1 MTTDS
6 TWRSLGSET
15 ADHLRRL
22 IQFDTSNPPGNEKP
36 VARYLDDT
44 LSAAGI
50 ETQLFEPLPNRG
62 SLVARLRG
70 NGSAAPILVTA
81 HMDVVGVERD
91 AWTHDPFGGDTHDG
105 YLYGRGAIDDKG
117 MLAVLL
123 VAMLRIQRQVIVS
136 GGVLRRDIIFAATP
150 DEEMAGDAGL
160 AWLIAHH
167 PELIRAEFALNEGG
181 RIRVVGGRPLYA
193 AVQTTEKVPHVVEVR
208 VHGTGGH
215 ASVPLA
221 DNAVVRLARA
231 VARIGAHQEDVHLV
245 PTSREFF
252 GQLGVI
258 WPEPDIARAMLDAA
272 SDEAEVAR
280 SGCEVLSRTPTFD
293 AILRTGISPTI
304 LAAGSRHNVIPSEAV
319 ATVSVR
325 TLPGDSITGVLDRLR
340 QAVDDAGV
348 ELALVSSGTDAPV
361 SAHDS
366 PMFAAIRESVSA
378 IDPAIITVPYLS
390 TGATESA
397 LLRQWGVATYG
408 LLPFPL
414 DANDEGRMHGN
425 DERVPLA
432 ALEFGSRLV
441 LDILM
446 RMATQVR
453 ASGVSS

>member
-6 TWRSLGSET
+6 TWRALGTET
-15 ADHLRRL
+15 ANHLRRL
-22 IQFDTSNPPGNEKP
+22 IQFDTSNPPGNELP
-36 VARYLDDT
+36 LARYLDDT

-50 ETQLFEPLPNRG
+50 ETHCFEPLPNRG

-70 NGSAAPILVTA
+70 NGSAAPVLITA
-81 HMDVVGVERD
+81 HMDVVGVDRD

-123 VAMLRIQRQVIVS
+123 VAMLRIQREVVAA
-136 GGVLRRDIIFAATP
+136 GGALRRDIIFAATP

-167 PELIRAEFALNEGG
+167 PELIRAEFGLNEGG
-181 RIRVVGGRPLYA
+181 RVRVVGGRPLYA

-208 VHGTGGH
+208 VRGTGGH

-231 VARIGAHQEDVHLV
+231 VARIGAHEEAVRLL
-245 PTSREFF
+245 PTSCEFF
-252 GQLGVI
+252 RRLGAI
-258 WPEPDIARAMLDAA
+258 WPEADVGRAMLDAT
-272 SDEAEVAR
+272 SGEIEIAR
-280 SGCEVLSRTPTFD
+280 RGYEVLSRTPSFN

-304 LAAGSRHNVIPSEAV
+304 LAGGSRHNVIPTQAV
-319 ATVSVR
+319 ATLSVR
-325 TLPGDSITGVLDRLR
+325 TLPGDSITEVLDRLR
-340 QAVDDAGV
+340 QVVGDPSVEIAV
-348 ELALVSSGTDAPV
+348 VSSGTDAPV
-361 SAHDS
+361 SAHDT

-378 IDPAIITVPYLS
+378 IDPGIITVPYLS

-397 LLRQWGVATYG
+397 LLRQWGIATYG

-414 DANDEGRMHGN
+414 DADDEGRMHGH
-425 DERVPLA
+425 DERVSLA

-441 LDILM
+441 NDILT
-446 RMATQVR
+446 RIAT
-453 ASGVSS
+453 